1 MQLSADERVLL
12 EENLGHVQGSR
23 DNLNTLLAQHR
34 FSNVYTELAAL
45 YARQESAMKRMLAG
59 EAPGETLESLRL
71 DVEVM
76 IIQPHAQNLK
86 FVAQQLSH
94 VAANKADMWHEK
106 DTALHTIKSNAGVAD
121 IAYSAIKHILKAHAR
136 VQPRVE
142 DESKR
147 EL

>member
-1 MQLSADERVLL
+1 
-12 EENLGHVQGSR
+12 
-23 DNLNTLLAQHR
+23 
-34 FSNVYTELAAL
+34 
-45 YARQESAMKRMLAG
+45 MKRMLAG

-86 FVAQQLSH
+86 SVGQQLSH
-94 VAANKADMWHEK
+94 VVANKADMWHEK
-106 DTALHTIKSNAGVAD
+106 DTALHTIKSDAGVAD
-121 IAYSAIKHILKAHAR
+121 TAYFSITHILKAHAR